1 MAFCNKALA
10 LAIVHGKGYYDEFI
24 TWPFF
29 ISIFFYGIQTRF
41 YYFKKAVVLLLYW
54 LMKYGPMEM

>member
-24 TWPFF
+24 TWPFV
-29 ISIFFYGIQTRF
+29 ISIFLWYKPDLTILRR
-41 YYFKKAVVLLLYW
+41 LLY
-54 LMKYGPMEM
+54 YYYTG